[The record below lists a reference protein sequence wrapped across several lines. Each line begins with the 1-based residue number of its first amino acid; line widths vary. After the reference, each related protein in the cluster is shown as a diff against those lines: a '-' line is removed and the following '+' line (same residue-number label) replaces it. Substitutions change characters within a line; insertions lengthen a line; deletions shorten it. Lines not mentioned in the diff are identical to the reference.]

1 MTPRES
7 VKQGAMALAALLS
20 YGILTLWVADRWALA
35 VYQVAALG
43 ACAGY
48 GVWMAARA
56 VRVNSNAMLF
66 LLALIPLWGLAQLAA
81 ARTIYRAETVNSVLT
96 WTVNLA
102 IFFLALQMLSD
113 FRHRQRFLDYL
124 LYFGVAVSILST
136 VQMFTSDGKIFWL
149 VPSGYTDF
157 VMGPFVYENQYAAFI
172 ETVLPLALYQGVTNK
187 KPFAYWAMAGVMV
200 ASVVAS
206 ASRTGTLLVLLE
218 VLVIPLLACWRGLIP
233 GRTAALAL
241 GSGVMLSAVFIT
253 VVGWG
258 VVWHRFQDA
267 DPYALRREMLRSS
280 VQMVQQRP
288 AMGFGLG
295 TWATAYP
302 AFALY
307 DDGTFANQAHNDWAQ
322 WGVEGG
328 LPLLAVMALFALL
341 LARMAWTSLW
351 GIGLVSLLLHS
362 LVDYPMQQRPALA
375 GWFFA
380 MAGALAAAKVVK
392 RIAVVPKPDS
402 GSR

>member
-1 MTPRES
+1 MKRNER
-7 VKQGAMALAALLS
+7 VLDGAMGLAALLA

-35 VYQVAALG
+35 LYQAAALG
-43 ACAGY
+43 ACAAF
-48 GVWMAARA
+48 GVWMA
-56 VRVNSNAMLF
+56 VRPTRVAWSAL
-66 LLALIPLWGLAQLAA
+66 LIPLALIPIWGLAQLAA
-81 ARTIYRAETVNSVLT
+81 GRTIYRAETWNSVLN

-102 IFFLALQMLSD
+102 SFFLALQIL
-113 FRHRQRFLDYL
+113 REPRRRQRFLDCL

-136 VQMFTSDGKIFWL
+136 VQMFTSEGRIFWL
-149 VPSGYTDF
+149 FPSGYSDF
-157 VMGPFVYENQYAAFI
+157 VMGPFIYQNQYAAFI
-172 ETVLPLALYQGVTNK
+172 ETILPLALYRGVTHK
-187 KPFAYWAMAGVMV
+187 KPFGYWAMAGVMV

-218 VLVIPLLACWRGLIP
+218 VLVIPLLASVRGLIP

-241 GSGVMLSAVFIT
+241 GSGIMLSAVFIT

-258 VVWHRFQDA
+258 VVWQRFQLA
-267 DPYALRREMLRSS
+267 DPYGVRRDMLRSS
-280 VQMVQQRP
+280 VQMVQERP
-288 AMGFGLG
+288 VMGFGLG

-307 DDGTFANQAHNDWAQ
+307 DDGLYANQAHNDWAQ

-328 LPLLAVMALFALL
+328 LPLLAAMAVFALL

-351 GIGLVSLLLHS
+351 GVGLVSLLLHS

-380 MAGALAAAKVVK
+380 MAGALAAAQVVK
-392 RIAVVPKPDS
+392 RIAVIPKPDS
-402 GSR
+402 GS